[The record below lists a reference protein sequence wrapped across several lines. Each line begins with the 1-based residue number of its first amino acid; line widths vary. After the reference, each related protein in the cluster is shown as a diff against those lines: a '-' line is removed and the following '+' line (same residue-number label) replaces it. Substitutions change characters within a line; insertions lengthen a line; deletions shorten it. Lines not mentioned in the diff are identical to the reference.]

1 MNCKIYNLKKI
12 NSIMNSELI
21 RKLKE
26 IDIIYCGDVKLK
38 HAGASNFYVDVKK
51 AYGYPYMLNFISDEL
66 WKKMK
71 EEITCIATA
80 GYGGMSLASVISS
93 RHDLNLILVR
103 DEPKKYGKEGWI
115 DGYVPNGEDK
125 IAVVD
130 DVFTTGGSLRKM
142 IGALEPTKAKIL
154 GCYVVCK
161 RGEGELTVPLTFL
174 FTPEDLIQFH

>member
-66 WKKMK
+66 WKKM
-71 EEITCIATA
+71 
-80 GYGGMSLASVISS
+80 ISS
-93 RHDLNLILVR
+93 ERQPPRPSKRKETSLNKNAIIC
-103 DEPKKYGKEGWI
+103 G
-115 DGYVPNGEDK
+115 
-125 IAVVD
+125 
-130 DVFTTGGSLRKM
+130 
-142 IGALEPTKAKIL
+142 
-154 GCYVVCK
+154 
-161 RGEGELTVPLTFL
+161 
-174 FTPEDLIQFH
+174 